1 VSTVDAVVGLVI
13 VAALIAYLLVAL
25 IVPEKW

>member
-1 VSTVDAVVGLVI
+1 MNVVDAVIGLVI
-13 VAALIAYLLVAL
+13 VAALTAYLLVAL